1 MTMINDIERECSV
14 CGEKSMQPTLMST
27 NSWGYPDLDLRPP
40 EMQRSTMHVWI
51 QECPNCGYVA
61 GRLTDELEIPKD
73 FLKSDEYLNCEGNDF
88 KSDLSKRFYKLHMIG
103 RESGNVEK
111 AFYGLRNCI
120 WECDD
125 VQDEL
130 AVEMRKRA
138 VELADE
144 LFKRDTEDKELII
157 LMKADFLRRS
167 GQFDRLIEEYEN
179 ITLDD
184 GNSDRVLRY
193 QIEKAKEQDD
203 ECYTTEE
210 IFAK

>member
-1 MTMINDIERECSV
+1 M
-14 CGEKSMQPTLMST
+14 
-27 NSWGYPDLDLRPP
+27 
-40 EMQRSTMHVWI
+40 
-51 QECPNCGYVA
+51 
-61 GRLTDELEIPKD
+61 
-73 FLKSDEYLNCEGNDF
+73 
-88 KSDLSKRFYKLHMIG
+88 
-103 RESGNVEK
+103 
-111 AFYGLRNCI
+111 
-120 WECDD
+120 
-125 VQDEL
+125 QDEL

-144 LFKRDTEDKELII
+144 LIKRDTEDKELII

-167 GQFDRLIEEYEN
+167 GQFDRLVEEYEN

>member
-1 MTMINDIERECSV
+1 MTQIHEIEEECSV
-14 CGEKSMQPTLMST
+14 CGETSEQLVLIST

-51 QECPNCGYVA
+51 QECPHCGYVA
-61 GRLTDELEIPKD
+61 GDLSDELEISKD
-73 FLKSDEYLNCEGNDF
+73 YLKCEEYRTCEGNDF
-88 KSDLSKRFYKLHMIG
+88 KSDLSKRFYKLHMIA
-103 RESGNVEK
+103 RESGDLESS
-111 AFYGLRNCI
+111 FHSLRNCI
-120 WECDD
+120 WKCDD

-138 VELADE
+138 VELANE
-144 LFKRDTEDKELII
+144 LIEKDIEDKDILI

-167 GQFDRLIEEYEN
+167 GQFDRLVEEYEN

-184 GNSDRVLRY
+184 ENSDRVLRY

-203 ECYTTEE
+203 KCYTTEE

>member
-1 MTMINDIERECSV
+1 MTIIKDIETECSV
-14 CGEKSMQPTLMST
+14 CGETTEQPVLMST

-51 QECPNCGYVA
+51 QECPHCGYVA
-61 GRLTDELEIPKD
+61 GDLSDELEISKD
-73 FLKSDEYLNCEGNDF
+73 YLKCEEYKTCEGNDF
-88 KSDLSKRFYKLHMIG
+88 KSDLAGRFYKLHMIG
-103 RESGNVEK
+103 RESGNAEK
-111 AFYGLRNCI
+111 AFYSLRNCI
-120 WECDD
+120 WKCDD

-144 LFKRDTEDKELII
+144 LIERDTEDKEILI

-167 GQFDRLIEEYEN
+167 GQFDRLVEEYGN
-179 ITLDD
+179 IALDD
-184 GNSDRVLRY
+184 ENCDKVLRY

-203 ECYTTEE
+203 KCYTTEE
-210 IFAK
+210 IFSK